1 MLKAKEID
9 MHFTNVDDGIWTS
22 QSGAFYF
29 VDETEDFVGPY
40 ATKELA
46 LASLTSYIEFLKG

>member
-1 MLKAKEID
+1 MGDENKD
-9 MHFTNVDDGIWTS
+9 VHFVNVGDRIWTS

-46 LASLTSYIEFLKG
+46 QASLTSYIEFLLG